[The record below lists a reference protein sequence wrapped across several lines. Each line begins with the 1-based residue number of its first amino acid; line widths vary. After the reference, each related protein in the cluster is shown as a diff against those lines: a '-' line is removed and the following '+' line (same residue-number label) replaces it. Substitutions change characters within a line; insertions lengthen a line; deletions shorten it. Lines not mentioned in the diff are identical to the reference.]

1 MSRKESREKLFQ
13 LIFEYCFN
21 NEKNE
26 ETLNEI
32 IKNCD
37 SDDATYINAVYNGVV
52 DNYDE
57 LSKKI
62 AQNSNGFVLERI
74 FKVDLAIMLLASY
87 EFLYYNLPP
96 AVAINEAVNLAK
108 KYSTQKSATFV
119 NGVLASL
126 VKK

>member
-108 KYSTQKSATFV
+108 KYSTQRSATFV

>member
-37 SDDATYINAVYNGVV
+37 SDDATYIKVVYNGVV